1 MTSSSMVRISENR
14 VKRLCGLFG
23 RRYLLVMTNNCL
35 GKKMGVEEYLATL
48 MDKFRERLMELSD
61 EERSATSRGLCDFT
75 TPCQSLVIWARDP
88 EFQIVLFSHLQ
99 SFEDKLV
106 KVYGPIENNK
116 LVSEIEKK
124 ILNDNLVKAIGREH
138 VENALIYVLRSI
150 RNHFAPL
157 STWPKRGSISLKHRI
172 SNSAFL
178 WVVVGNIVNV
188 DMNEVLSRCIQ
199 DIKSISK
206 PKQPA
211 RIQERVLLKG
221 YGTYIYPPVWI
232 GEIPKPSFSERLR
245 GPFLWRY
252 SNERVITTTFKD
264 APLIVTRDG
273 YIAIGVEDK
282 RKALTYLNEI
292 MATLLVIRRIPVF
305 IIRELDLGE
314 TEITEHGFTK
324 SWYPLSIRSKLYSP
338 LEERYSPEVLA
349 KERRIIKEED
359 VAKIIRWSELIT
371 TDERLKTLLLLTLET
386 FTHVFNS
393 EYKQAL
399 ILGWVVLEEFYINE
413 LWKEHVLNKVDKNRK
428 GKLRRW
434 TADSKIE
441 ALSIAG
447 IMPSNVYENLR
458 KLKNERNNVVHR
470 GREPSSVSVKLC
482 LELIHKVVKSY
493 ISRYLAEHM
502 HEL

>member
-1 MTSSSMVRISENR
+1 MNT
-14 VKRLCGLFG
+14 
-23 RRYLLVMTNNCL
+23 
-35 GKKMGVEEYLATL
+35 EEYLVTL
-48 MDKFRERLMELSD
+48 MDKFRERLAELSD
-61 EERSATSRGLCDFT
+61 EERCAASRVLCDFT
-75 TPCQSLVIWARDP
+75 SPCQTLVIWAKEP
-88 EFQIVLFSHLQ
+88 EFQIVIFSHIQ

-106 KVYGPIENNK
+106 KVYEPIENNK
-116 LVSEIEKK
+116 LIDEIEERV
-124 ILNDNLVKAIGREH
+124 LNDKLVKAIGREY
-138 VENALIYVLRSI
+138 VESALIHALRDI
-150 RNHFAPL
+150 QNRLNPL
-157 STWPKRGSISLKHRI
+157 VSMPKESSISIASRV
-172 SNSAFL
+172 SGNAFL
-178 WVVVGNIVNV
+178 WVIIGNITNI
-188 DMNEVLSRCIQ
+188 DMNDVLNKCIQ
-199 DIKSISK
+199 DIRNASRPVQPVK
-206 PKQPA
+206 PIPQK
-211 RIQERVLLKG
+211 EKVLLKG

-232 GEIPKPSFSERLR
+232 GEVPKPSFRERFR

-252 SNERVITTTFKD
+252 SNERVISTTYKGV
-264 APLIVTRDG
+264 PLIVTRDG

-282 RKALTYLNEI
+282 TKALTYLNEI

-338 LEERYSPEVLA
+338 LEERYNPEVLA

-386 FTHVFNS
+386 FTHIFNS

-399 ILGWVVLEEFYINE
+399 ILGWVILEEFYINE

-434 TADSKIE
+434 TADSKLE

-470 GREPSSVSVKLC
+470 GREPSSDSVKLC